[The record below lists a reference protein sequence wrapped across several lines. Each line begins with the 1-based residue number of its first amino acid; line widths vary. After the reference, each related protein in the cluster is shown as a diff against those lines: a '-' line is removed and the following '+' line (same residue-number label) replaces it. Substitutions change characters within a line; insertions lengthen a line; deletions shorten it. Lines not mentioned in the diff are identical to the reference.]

1 MEWLAK
7 DIWTGSYEE
16 DDIMRLTIAMELS
29 FNLPHGRCCYGE
41 RPLSWERVKLTK
53 DSKKYRKI

>member
-7 DIWTGSYEE
+7 GIWAGSYEE

-29 FNLPHGRCCYGE
+29 YSQIIEKGDITYESIIR
-41 RPLSWERVKLTK
+41 
-53 DSKKYRKI
+53 

>member
-29 FNLPHGRCCYGE
+29 FNLPHGRCCCHGE
-41 RPLSWERVKLTK
+41 RPLSGV
-53 DSKKYRKI
+53 DFAAVQKIGII